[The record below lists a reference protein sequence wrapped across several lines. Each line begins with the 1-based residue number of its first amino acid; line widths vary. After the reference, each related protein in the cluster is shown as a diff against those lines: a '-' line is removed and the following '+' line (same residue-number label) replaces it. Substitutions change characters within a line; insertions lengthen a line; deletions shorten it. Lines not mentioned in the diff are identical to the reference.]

1 MFRKKLS
8 FLIVFLIILSLSCS
22 DDDDNPVT
30 PEGIVG
36 SGDIINMSLTLPEF
50 YSIRNEIVATI
61 EITSGDEQTV
71 SMDVDDNIYDYITTT
86 VSNGELIISKSPDVI
101 LSEYDLTLNITM
113 TDLKKLTN
121 DGVASI
127 ASTSTFSVDSVWL
140 YLNGVGTI
148 YLDLQADYL
157 KTVMAGPSSVSLV
170 GSAVNHVLTNTSVG
184 SVYSFDFETD
194 TTVVTLTGIGD
205 ASVYVNDYLR
215 ATITGIGSV
224 YYQGE
229 PTVEATITG
238 TGGIE
243 KDN

>member
-1 MFRKKLS
+1 MFKRELS
-8 FLIVFLIILSLSCS
+8 FLIACLILFSLSCS
-22 DDDDNPVT
+22 DDDNPVT

-36 SGDIINMSLTLPEF
+36 SGDIIQMSLTLPEF
-50 YSIRNEIVATI
+50 HSIRNEIVATI
-61 EITSGDEQTV
+61 AIASGDEQTV
-71 SMDVDDNIYDYITTT
+71 SMDVDNNIYEYITTT
-86 VSNGELIISKSPDVI
+86 VSNGELIISKDPDVI
-101 LSEYDLTLNITM
+101 FSEYDLTLNITM

-127 ASTSTFSVDSVWL
+127 ASTNTFGVDSVWL

-157 KTVMAGPSSVSLV
+157 KTIMAGPSSVSLI
-170 GSAVNHVLTNTSVG
+170 GSATNHVLTNSSVG
-184 SVYSFDFETD
+184 SVYSFNFEKD

-224 YYQGE
+224 YYRGDA
-229 PTVEATITG
+229 TVEATITG